1 MNKLD
6 LKKFDLLKL
15 DLQKPSEKIE
25 VIISLG
31 TCGIAAGGDKIYE
44 YFKSEITKRNL
55 SNVVLKK
62 TGCLGLCS
70 QEPNVEI
77 KYPETNPILY
87 GDVDINIAAL
97 IFDRHICNGKL
108 VDKYIISM
116 PAPDLIEGD
125 NK

>member
-6 LKKFDLLKL
+6 LKKFSQLQS
-15 DLQKPSEKIE
+15 DLQKPNEKIE

-31 TCGIAAGGDKIYE
+31 TCGIAAGGDEIYE

-77 KYPETNPILY
+77 KYPGTSPVLY
-87 GDVDINIAAL
+87 GDVDISIATQ

-108 VDKYIISM
+108 IDKYIISM